1 MNYNNKK
8 LKLFLFSILLSF
20 MFISNNIQAQVNTET
35 LISQN
40 SDSYFSSTADLNSSI
55 IRGNSNLSQTNLG
68 FAVLLGTHISGEESS
83 ISGVRFVN
91 HFNLSITRSDGND
104 INNKKFF
111 HTRFMKSFKEAE
123 SFVHEYFYQ
132 YQDNAINNIKRRDLF
147 GFNVRKYL
155 FLKHKANLSLGL
167 GSFYEKEFSIFNV
180 NVNTFRTNLFLSTSI
195 EEKHKIYTAV
205 VYLQNNITNP
215 KDFRTLI
222 ELSGGLPLLVKD
234 NSNIAFITSNIRIS
248 LTYRYDSMPFK
259 EVNEHDLILMI
270 NLVGTLKM
278 I

>member
-8 LKLFLFSILLSF
+8 LKLFLFSILLSL
-20 MFISNNIQAQVNTET
+20 MFISNNLLAQVNTET

-40 SDSYFSSTADLNSSI
+40 SDSYFSSTADLSSTV

-68 FAVLLGTHISGEESS
+68 LAVLLGSHIPGEESS
-83 ISGVRFVN
+83 ITGIRFVN
-91 HFNLSITRSDGND
+91 HFNLSITNSEGKD

-111 HTRFMKSFKEAE
+111 HTRFMKSFKEIE
-123 SFVHEYFYQ
+123 SLVHEYFYQ
-132 YQDNAINNIKRRDLF
+132 YQDDVISNIKRRNLF
-147 GFNVRKYL
+147 GFNIRNYL
-155 FLKHKANLSLGL
+155 FLKHKANLSLGI
-167 GSFYEKEFSIFNV
+167 GSFYEKEVSITNV
-180 NVNTFRTNLFLSTSI
+180 NVDTFRSNLFLSSSV

-222 ELSGGLPLLVKD
+222 EISGGIPLLVKD
-234 NSNIAFITSNIRIS
+234 DSDIAFMTSNVRIS
-248 LTYRYDSMPFK
+248 LTYRYDSMPFE
-259 EVNEHDLILMI
+259 EVNEHDLTLMI

-278 I
+278 L